1 MQVYLD
7 IMRRSMFLAFNKEI
21 PEQTAFRV
29 VSFNMGLIEQ
39 RLAASDL
46 ATLHEFQ
53 ADYGREINGISYALA
68 SLTSPTHAE
77 LSESL
82 EHTVESLN
90 RRGPLATSTN
100 DEEWDETDQLFG
112 IDEVLYTG
120 IMGHRLHRPLH
131 VDKLAKQSCELVP
144 TLRLTKGIHS
154 FATDRVKQPWNVV
167 IKDTP
172 IFGVWNDIASMPKP
186 VPIKPRIRRHQTR
199 TVRG

>member
-7 IMRRSMFLAFNKEI
+7 IMRRSIFLALNEEI

-29 VSFNMGLIEQ
+29 VSFNMALIEQ

-46 ATLHEFQ
+46 ATVQEFQ
-53 ADYGREINGISYALA
+53 ADYGLEIKGISHALT

-77 LSESL
+77 LSQSL

-90 RRGPLATSTN
+90 RRGPLATSTDDE
-100 DEEWDETDQLFG
+100 DEEWDETDQLLG

-120 IMGHRLHRPLH
+120 IMGHRLRRPLH

-144 TLRLTKGIHS
+144 TLRLTQGIHT
-154 FATDRVKQPWNVV
+154 FATDRVKRPWNVV
-167 IKDTP
+167 IKNTP
-172 IFGVWNDIASMPKP
+172 IFGVWSDIASMPVPKP
-186 VPIKPRIRRHQTR
+186 ISRRVIRR
-199 TVRG
+199 G